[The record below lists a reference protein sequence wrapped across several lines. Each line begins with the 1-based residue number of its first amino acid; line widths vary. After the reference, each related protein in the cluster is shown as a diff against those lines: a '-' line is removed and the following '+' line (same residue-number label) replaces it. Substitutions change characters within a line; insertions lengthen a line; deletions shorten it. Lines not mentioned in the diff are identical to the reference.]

1 MIDMSFYNKIYQ
13 IASFS
18 FNFSVLCI
26 FNITRLYFA
35 CSAPLPFLDAFFLA
49 TLAPADRICSLG
61 KFFGQ
66 NLPPT
71 QFLLFPWL
79 HSFLEW
85 LNISPAAAGAMGLIW
100 VKNSAMV
107 LIYCPIIS
115 IWHARCDKN
124 PLATYQSRLGRDSTH
139 LRNGLYWKTAV
150 FQFFAFYDF
159 GHPKWPPNG
168 KKWTWVVIGHMSG
181 YVWRWFRPLRSA
193 A

>member
-1 MIDMSFYNKIYQ
+1 MSCIWLVGKPRLPEPLSIQYEVDKYYVGYILMPINVSLAKYLVFTAKIW
-13 IASFS
+13 
-18 FNFSVLCI
+18 I
-26 FNITRLYFA
+26 FW
-35 CSAPLPFLDAFFLA
+35 LP
-49 TLAPADRICSLG
+49 
-61 KFFGQ
+61 
-66 NLPPT
+66 
-71 QFLLFPWL
+71 
-79 HSFLEW
+79 
-85 LNISPAAAGAMGLIW
+85 MGLIW

-168 KKWTWVVIGHMSG
+168 KIWTWVVIGHMSG